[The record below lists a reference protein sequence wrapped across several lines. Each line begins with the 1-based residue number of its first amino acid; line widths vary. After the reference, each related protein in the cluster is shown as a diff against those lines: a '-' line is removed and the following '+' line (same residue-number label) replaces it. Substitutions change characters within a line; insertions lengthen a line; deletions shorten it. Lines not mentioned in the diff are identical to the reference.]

1 MGYWKNIAKVVTYPI
16 VHPQR
21 TLNGAIKGVKTAAI
35 GIPVGCI
42 GWEKLTTDKSIA
54 RITGEAIVGERAV
67 NAMSDAVSGVGELKD
82 SASKMMDKMGEASD
96 SIGGINNFMHNMF
109 SGNGGN
115 MVGDFISNLGKGKI
129 SGLGIVGLIGAAVM
143 IFGRFGWFGKI
154 AGGLLAMAIIGNN
167 SLERNSPETKTEN
180 AYSRASVYSPKDDTS
195 RVFVK
200 AWDIKGNELPAIE
213 IKKDTYDNLVREG
226 YSPTQI
232 YQGLT
237 ELEKENEQ
245 KSNSLSR

>member
-21 TLNGAIKGVKTAAI
+21 TIGGAIKGVKTAAI
-35 GIPVGCI
+35 GIPAGYI

-67 NAMSDAVSGVGELKD
+67 NAMSDAVGDVGELKD
-82 SASKMMDKMGEASD
+82 SANKMIDKVSEAGESL
-96 SIGGINNFMHNMF
+96 GGINSFFQNMF

-115 MVGDFISNLGKGKI
+115 MIRDFVSNLGKGKI

-167 SLERNSPETKTEN
+167 SLGKSCPEKTAEK

-200 AWDIKGNELPAIE
+200 AWDQKGNELPAIE
-213 IKKDTYDNLVREG
+213 IKKETYDNLVKEG
-226 YSPTQI
+226 YSPMQI
-232 YQGLT
+232 YQGMT
-237 ELEKENEQ
+237 ELEKENQ
-245 KSNSLSR
+245 QRGNSLSR